1 MENELEKKMEKDVD
15 WFAVVVKVLR
25 LRNEENYGKRDIAN
39 YLEDHIGD
47 FVKKT

>member
-1 MENELEKKMEKDVD
+1 MEKEMEKNID
-15 WFAVVVKVLR
+15 WFAVVVKALR

-39 YLEDHIGD
+39 YLEDHIKD